1 MPKFT
6 GAVLM
11 HGHEGSGASE
21 LPAGYPSALEVDVHL
36 RNGTTVLFRPI
47 RPTDG
52 TALVA
57 FHDGL
62 SPRSVY
68 RRFFFVHPH
77 LSVAEVERFTH
88 VDYCDRM
95 AFIVLDDELI
105 VGVGRY
111 ERLGGTSEAEA
122 AFVVT
127 DDHQHLGIGTLLLDC
142 LADVGRDHGI
152 DRFVAQ
158 TMSENK
164 DMLGVFL
171 GSGFPVETTSEG
183 GTVTLRFPI
192 ALDDDYRRARA
203 SRRTS
208 VVPPD
213 RSGATASE
221 SSPGK

>member
-1 MPKFT
+1 MDD
-6 GAVLM
+6 
-11 HGHEGSGASE
+11 HEGSGASE
-21 LPAGYPSALEVDVHL
+21 LPAGYPGDLEFDVHL
-36 RNGTTVLFRPI
+36 RNDTTVLFRPI

-77 LSVAEVERFTH
+77 LSIAEVKRFTH

-95 AFIVLDDELI
+95 AFIVLDDESI

-111 ERLGGTSEAEA
+111 ERLDGTTEAEA

-127 DDHQHLGIGTLLLDC
+127 DDHQRQGIGPLLLDW

-158 TMSENK
+158 TLSENK

-171 GSGFPVETTSEG
+171 GSGFPVETTSEA

-203 SRRTS
+203 SRRA
-208 VVPPD
+208 PPV
-213 RSGATASE
+213 G
-221 SSPGK
+221 G